1 MKRLAA
7 VLCLALVAGQPSV
20 AASWRAS
27 EKAGR
32 LTFEATQAAARFT
45 GEFSRFVADIAFDPT
60 APAECQFDVTID
72 TASARTGESQRDGL
86 LRGQD
91 FFWVDRYPNASY
103 QGSACRSEG
112 AGFTLNGQMLLRG
125 IARPVT
131 LEFDFEPGPGGGGRL
146 TGKAVVQRLDFGVG
160 QGEWEGTEW
169 VGSEVTVRFDLTLSA
184 AAAKAE

>member
-1 MKRLAA
+1 MKRFAA
-7 VLCLALVAGQPSV
+7 VLCLALIAGQSSV
-20 AASWRAS
+20 AASWRAN

-32 LTFEATQAAARFT
+32 LTFEATQAGARFT
-45 GEFSRFVADIAFDPT
+45 GEFSRFVADVAFNPS
-60 APAECQFDVTID
+60 APSECRFDVTID
-72 TASARTGESQRDGL
+72 TASAGTGESQRDGL

-112 AGFTLNGQMLLRG
+112 AGFTLKGQLLLRG
-125 IARPVT
+125 VARPVT
-131 LEFDFEPGPGGGGRL
+131 LQFHFEPDSGGGGTL

-169 VGSEVTVRFDLTLSA
+169 VGNEVTVRFDLTLSA
-184 AAAKAE
+184 AAARAE